1 MVVVVREQQ
10 PGLLLVTDETIDL
23 LQKIPPLHGDAHVGD
38 YGKHLF
44 AVLFSVAQGL
54 LYRFFFEVQLQRN
67 GIAVCKNGVTLLLQ
81 QAGQRGGVRPLGDG
95 GVHIAVVVKN
105 GQPCA
110 HAVRLFLDK
119 AGVDLVPCQLVDDVL
134 SHAGVIHQTHKGGA
148 QLYVGDILHHVAA
161 YTAVYLLDASG
172 VAPAGDIGGKGIALD
187 IHKNSSD
194 DYDAHKR

>member
-1 MVVVVREQQ
+1 MVA
-10 PGLLLVTDETIDL
+10 DETIDL

-38 YGKHLF
+38 HGKHLF
-44 AVLFSVAQGL
+44 AVLFGVAQGL
-54 LYRFFFEVQLQRN
+54 LHRFFFQIQLQCN
-67 GIAVCKNGVTLLLQ
+67 GVAVCKNGIALFLQ
-81 QAGQRGGVRPLGDG
+81 KAGQRGGVRPLGDG
-95 GVHIAVVVKN
+95 GVHIAIVVKN

-110 HAVRLFLDK
+110 HAVRHFLDK

-134 SHAGVIHQTHKGGA
+134 SHAGVVHQTHKGGA
-148 QLYVGDILHHVAA
+148 QLHIGNILHHVAA
-161 YTAVYLLDASG
+161 HAAVYLLDASG